1 MSNVKTVDNVDGK
14 KMQKLLEERGISRKQ
29 LAGKVGISVGMIDR
43 YIEGYRN
50 PSLPTFNCIRMILGV
65 EEEDLLITETP
76 MPQTQAP
83 GTIGAV
89 IDNAE
94 LIDKVDKLT
103 NLVIQTERDMARLSA
118 VIMDIQRTTKETKAE
133 TELIKEEQSA
143 LFNKLSTVSSS
154 CGKIL
159 GTLKAFKG

>member
-1 MSNVKTVDNVDGK
+1 MLNVKTVDNLDGK
-14 KMQKLLEERGISRKQ
+14 KLQKILEEKDFSRKK
-29 LAGKVGISVGMIDR
+29 LAEMVGISVGTIDR
-43 YIEGYRN
+43 YVEGYRK
-50 PSLPTFNCIRMILGV
+50 PSLPTFNCIKMILGV
-65 EEEDLLITETP
+65 EDSDLLIAEINE
-76 MPQTQAP
+76 PQNVP
-83 GTIGAV
+83 SSIGMV
-89 IDNAE
+89 IDNAQ

-103 NLVIQTERDMARLSA
+103 TLITQTERDLARLSA

-133 TELIKEEQSA
+133 TELLKEEQSA

>member
-1 MSNVKTVDNVDGK
+1 MLNVKTVDNLDGK
-14 KMQKLLEERGISRKQ
+14 KLQKILEEKDFSRKK
-29 LAGKVGISVGMIDR
+29 LAEMVGISVGTSDR
-43 YIEGYRN
+43 YVEGYRK
-50 PSLPTFNCIRMILGV
+50 PSLPTFNCIKMILGV
-65 EEEDLLITETP
+65 EDSDLLIAEINE
-76 MPQTQAP
+76 PQNVP
-83 GTIGAV
+83 SSIGMV
-89 IDNAE
+89 IDNAQ

-103 NLVIQTERDMARLSA
+103 TLITQTERDLARLSA

-133 TELIKEEQSA
+133 TELLKEEQSA

>member
-1 MSNVKTVDNVDGK
+1 MSNVKTVDNLDGK
-14 KMQKLLEERGISRKQ
+14 KLQKILEEKDFSRKK
-29 LAGKVGISVGMIDR
+29 LAEMVGISVGMIDR
-43 YIEGYRN
+43 YVEGYRK
-50 PSLPTFNCIRMILGV
+50 PSLPTFNCMKMILGV
-65 EEEDLLITETP
+65 EDSDLLIAEINE
-76 MPQTQAP
+76 PQNVP
-83 GTIGAV
+83 SSIGMV
-89 IDNAE
+89 IDNAQ

-103 NLVIQTERDMARLSA
+103 TLITQTERDLARLSA

-133 TELIKEEQSA
+133 TELLKEEQSA

>member
-1 MSNVKTVDNVDGK
+1 MSNVKTVDNLDGK
-14 KMQKLLEERGISRKQ
+14 KLQKLLDEKEISRK
-29 LAGKVGISVGMIDR
+29 KFSEMVGISVGMIDR
-43 YIEGYRN
+43 YVEGYRK
-50 PSLPTFNCIRMILGV
+50 PSLPTFNCMKMILGV
-65 EEEDLLITETP
+65 EDSDLLITEVNA
-76 MPQTQAP
+76 PQNIP
-83 GTIGAV
+83 GSIGAV
-89 IDNAE
+89 IDNAQ
-94 LIDKVDKLT
+94 LIEKVDKLT
-103 NLVIQTERDMARLSA
+103 TLITQTERDLARLSA